1 MVIIGGAETWQ
12 ARSEEEE
19 QQEIALCRRVF
30 LLFDDRAL
38 LHLVR
43 VGVGQTSMGV
53 MTRAAYLSRLRR
65 AFLLRVHP
73 DLFRN
78 QSEGI
83 RHEQSKLVKALAN
96 RMSDA
101 DFGAWQQYKT
111 TSGVPRQSTAAT
123 PQSTAASTVLPY
135 VIQQRDGSLLP
146 HKLPL
151 NRTVDDILEAMSEA
165 LRKSGAGGS
174 LPPNLPTSPHPDHQ
188 APFVT
193 STTPESTTDFVDHRY
208 DVVSNR
214 GRSLQHFLEHLDP
227 QEIAQRKASR
237 LDAQAVARQTRRL
250 YHFQAVD
257 ATTLGWSSA
266 SVAVLLQRLL
276 DLHSEHGH
284 QLSVDS
290 LHPLRLVFTHDD
302 GHETL
307 DRYAG
312 VLHLSPASTPLQWLS
327 HLRRV
332 TPEALAEIRHRR
344 DQVLQMQK
352 DLQRAGGLKWNKGF
366 SCSSRDYYHFLER
379 LKAALPILDNGDEE
393 ENGNPFA
400 LVPDQLV
407 TVTVEGP
414 QVCRRPVTTREGAIR
429 LGVDMSH
436 ATVRAA
442 LDRLRPAA
450 AQQVVVTQT
459 ERGHC
464 DDLAQ
469 QAQWQLGLS
478 RLDYRQRGSILQ
490 PTHVRQCLHRLVQES
505 TRFQSGLA
513 GQSVGI
519 VGSGHFCHLA
529 DDGSVMIP
537 HDFTA

>member
-1 MVIIGGAETWQ
+1 MAV
-12 ARSEEEE
+12 
-19 QQEIALCRRVF
+19 L
-30 LLFDDRAL
+30 
-38 LHLVR
+38 
-43 VGVGQTSMGV
+43 
-53 MTRAAYLSRLRR
+53 TRAAYVSRLRR
-65 AFLLRVHP
+65 AFLLHVHP

-78 QSEGI
+78 QPPGI
-83 RHEQSKLVKALAN
+83 RHAQSKLVKALAN
-96 RMSDA
+96 RMSEA

-111 TSGVPRQSTAAT
+111 TAGVPRQSQQGAT
-123 PQSTAASTVLPY
+123 TVLPY
-135 VIQQRDGSLLP
+135 VIERRDGSLLR

-151 NRTVDDILEAMSEA
+151 HQTVDDILEAMAEA
-165 LRKSGAGGS
+165 LRQSGAGGS
-174 LPPNLPTSPHPDHQ
+174 LPANLPSSHNHQ
-188 APFVT
+188 APFATTT
-193 STTPESTTDFVDHRY
+193 SPESTTDFVDHRY

-214 GRSLQHFLEHLDP
+214 GRSLAHFLAHLDP

-237 LDAQAVARQTRRL
+237 LDAQAVARQTRHL

-257 ATTLGWSSA
+257 ATTLGWSSG

-276 DLHSEHGH
+276 DLHAEHGH
-284 QLSVDS
+284 QLAAKS

-307 DRYAG
+307 DTYAG
-312 VLHLSPASTPLQWLS
+312 VLHLGPAATPLQWLA

-344 DQVLQMQK
+344 DQVLHMQK
-352 DLQRAGGLKWNKGF
+352 DLQRVYGLKWSKGF
-366 SCSSRDYYHFLER
+366 SCTSRDYHHFLER
-379 LKAALPILDNGDEE
+379 VTAALPVRNDDEE
-393 ENGNPFA
+393 EKRDPFA

-407 TVTVEGP
+407 TVTVESP

-429 LGVDMSH
+429 LGADMSH

-450 AQQVVVTQT
+450 AQTVVATQT

-464 DDLAQ
+464 EDLAQ

-478 RLDYRQRGSILQ
+478 RLDYRLRGSILQ

-519 VGSGHFCHLA
+519 VGSGNFCHLA